1 MDSLSINYLL
11 ENLKNPDAIVR
22 EQATRRIWRLWFQQ
36 KGIYGLEKIDYSQQL
51 IDVGKVATAEEVLT
65 SLIEA
70 QPDFAET
77 WNRRAFLSYRIGNLT
92 SLIEAQPDFAE
103 TWNRRAFLYYRIGN
117 YQKSLADCQM
127 VVQLNPLHLG
137 ALHGIGLRWAVLG
150 QYAEAIQ
157 AFQKALVIQLYSL
170 VNPKLILEY
179 RLKLS

>member
-77 WNRRAFLSYRIGNLT
+77 WNRRAFL
-92 SLIEAQPDFAE
+92 
-103 TWNRRAFLYYRIGN
+103 YYRIGN

-137 ALHGIGLRWAVLG
+137 ALHGIGLCWAVLG